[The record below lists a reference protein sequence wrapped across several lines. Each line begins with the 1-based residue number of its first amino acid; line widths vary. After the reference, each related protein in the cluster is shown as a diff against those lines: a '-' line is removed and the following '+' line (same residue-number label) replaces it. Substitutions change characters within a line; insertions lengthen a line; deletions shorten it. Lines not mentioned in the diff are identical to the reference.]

1 MDLQTIGVVISAS
14 LLTLLIGYNW
24 GKETGFDHGYDA
36 AKEDYEYQ
44 GEFVG
49 KADREFYLK

>member
-1 MDLQTIGVVISAS
+1 MDLQLIGIVISAS

-24 GKETGFDHGYDA
+24 GRNIGFDNGYEA
-36 AKEDYEYQ
+36 AKDDYELL

-49 KADREFYLK
+49 KGDRELFYK